1 MIDVQQN
8 AACNPLTRFDEMIEV
23 YRMSLR
29 ATLGHR
35 LQDGKRPL
43 VGIVHG
49 RNDMSPGNVHLARV
63 IESAKLSLAS
73 CGALPVEMPIPG
85 ICGSMSGGAES
96 FRYNFVYR
104 DAAADLAE
112 IMIGIN
118 RFDACMFIVNCD
130 NVVPAY
136 VIAALRANVPA
147 IFLTGGYMP
156 AGSWQDRVI
165 TAFDVPKAYSSMVSR
180 DDPNLEKSKEELV
193 GCACPGTGACPE
205 VGTANTMASVVEA
218 LGLSLPGNASL
229 RSYDPA
235 LERMAKDAA
244 EVLMA
249 AYEKNI
255 RPLDI
260 VTPSALRDCARVVI
274 AMGGSP
280 NALLHVLAF
289 STEST
294 GTLTLADWDELSRE
308 TPLLCRIK
316 PNHPTNTMDEF
327 ALGGGVYRLLS
338 ELRTKIDLS
347 RPTMMGKKLGEVI
360 DRVSSAGFPN
370 TDAFRTLNDPF
381 TADGGIAVL
390 YGNLAPDGAIVKSS
404 SVPEAMMRFV
414 GRARVFDSERAA
426 AEALFAGE
434 IKEGDALVVRYE
446 GPMGAP
452 GAREVMM
459 LMHAVIG
466 MGFQEKVAV
475 LTDGRF
481 SGTNLGLAVGHI
493 APEAPAKGPIGVA
506 QDGDQIEI
514 DVRRRSL
521 RLLLDDAEIARR
533 LANFIPLP
541 PKVTKGILGEWAK
554 RGGSL
559 ATGGVFG
566 K

>member
-1 MIDVQQN
+1 MIDLLQDRQD
-8 AACNPLTRFDEMIEV
+8 ALLRFDEMIEA
-23 YRMSLR
+23 YRASLR
-29 ATLGHR
+29 GTLGHR
-35 LQDGKRPL
+35 PGDIKKPL

-49 RNDMSPGNVHLARV
+49 KNDMSPGNIHLAPV
-63 IESAKLSLAS
+63 IESARVALAAG
-73 CGALPVEMPIPG
+73 GALPVEMPIPG

-96 FRYNFVYR
+96 FRYNFAYR

-112 IMIGIN
+112 VMIGIN
-118 RFDACMFIVNCD
+118 RFDACLFIVNCD

-136 VIAALRANVPA
+136 VIAALRSNIPSV
-147 IFLTGGYMP
+147 FLTGGYMP
-156 AGSWQDRVI
+156 AGSWHGKVI
-165 TAFDVPKAYSSMVSR
+165 TAFDVPKIYAGMVAQGSADLAR
-180 DDPNLEKSKEELV
+180 SIDELI

-205 VGTANTMASVVEA
+205 VGTANTMAAVVEA

-229 RSYDPA
+229 PSSSPA

-244 EVLMA
+244 DVLMR
-249 AYEKNI
+249 AYERGI

-260 VTPSALRDCARVVI
+260 VTPSALRDCARVVL

-294 GTLTLADWDELSRE
+294 GSLSLGDWDELSRD

-327 ALGGGVYRLLS
+327 AAGGGIYRLLS
-338 ELRTKIDLS
+338 ELAPRLDLD
-347 RPTMMGKKLGEVI
+347 RKTVLGATMGELL
-360 DRVSSAGFPN
+360 DLTCDKPAS
-370 TDAFRTLNDPF
+370 DAFRPLADPF
-381 TADGGIAVL
+381 APDGGIAVL
-390 YGNLAPDGAIVKSS
+390 HGNLAPEGAIVKSS
-404 SVPEAMMRFV
+404 SVPPSMMRFT
-414 GRARVFDSERAA
+414 GRARVFDSEKDAA
-426 AEALFAGE
+426 RALFADE
-434 IKEGDALVVRYE
+434 IREGDALVVRYE

-466 MGFQEKVAV
+466 MGLQEKVAV

-493 APEAPAKGPIGVA
+493 APEAPARGPIAIV
-506 QDGDQIEI
+506 QERDEIEI
-514 DVRRRSL
+514 DIPGRSL
-521 RLLLDDAEIARR
+521 RLLAGEKEIAERV
-533 LANFIPLP
+533 AAFTPPP
-541 PKVTKGILGEWAK
+541 PKVGTGLLGEWAK

-559 ATGGVFG
+559 SRGGVLG